1 MLEELYIFPFSE
13 SLLELLATGL
23 LIKVLAEDLLY
34 RELLCIGLFQEHLLI
49 DAHQSLHFILR
60 PHNPFD
66 QPVYLSRLSH

>member
-23 LIKVLAEDLLY
+23 LIKVLAEGLLY
-34 RELLCIGLFQEHLLI
+34 RELLCIDLFQEHLLI

-66 QPVYLSRLSH
+66 